1 MVNQG
6 DYLRRSAEN
15 IRATVMPPLSKTSN
29 EVDRF
34 IRLVF
39 TADGPQYWNAETEA
53 EPASQNPHDRRTCK
67 PATPDQKHLKFKWKS
82 SPPLHP
88 GVRQGAQSYDVDRPS

>member
-39 TADGPQYWNAETEA
+39 TADGPQYWNAETVA
-53 EPASQNPHDRRTCK
+53 EPASQKPHDRRTGK
-67 PATPDQKHLKFKWKS
+67 TATSGRDI
-82 SPPLHP
+82 
-88 GVRQGAQSYDVDRPS
+88 